1 LLNCL
6 VFLSLSDLIKDC
18 NLNHAIANGKLKL
31 KQIKKRTQ
39 RYDLDI
45 YIIYTTLTSSIQQKL
60 YFSIIAKLC
69 FSHNF
74 GSNIS
79 GGGDVAIYRVQTD
92 ALYKVASH

>member
-1 LLNCL
+1 
-6 VFLSLSDLIKDC
+6 
-18 NLNHAIANGKLKL
+18 
-31 KQIKKRTQ
+31 
-39 RYDLDI
+39 
-45 YIIYTTLTSSIQQKL
+45 LTSSIQQKL